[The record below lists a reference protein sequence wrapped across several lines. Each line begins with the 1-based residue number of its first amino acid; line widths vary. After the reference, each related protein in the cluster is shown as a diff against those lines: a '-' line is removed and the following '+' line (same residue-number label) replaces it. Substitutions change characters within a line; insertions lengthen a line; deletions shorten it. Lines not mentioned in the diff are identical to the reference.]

1 MDSPNS
7 NTPIRVLLVDDHKTM
22 LWGLERLI
30 DGEQP
35 RMQVMGKA
43 SNKTEVFAFLKFSKP
58 DIVLLDVDLNGDN
71 SLDFLEELLQ
81 ESQARVL
88 VLTASLNPVVHQHAI
103 INGASGVVLKSENAD
118 VILRA
123 IKYVHAGELWYDRA
137 ATSRL
142 LRSLNA
148 AVPTLN
154 NATQLSKIAKL
165 TLKER
170 QVISAMALIPGARNK
185 VVADR
190 LCMSEHTLRNHLTS
204 IYAKLDLENRL
215 ELCMFV
221 IEHKL

>member
-1 MDSPNS
+1 M
-7 NTPIRVLLVDDHKTM
+7 PIRVLLVDDHKTM

-30 DGEQP
+30 ESENP
-35 RMQVMGKA
+35 RMQVIGKA
-43 SNKTEVFAFLKFSKP
+43 TNKAEIFAILKLSKP
-58 DIVLLDVDLNGDN
+58 DVVLLDIDLNGDN

-88 VLTASLNPVVHQHAI
+88 VFTGSQDPVVHQRAI
-103 INGASGVVLKSENAD
+103 INGASGVVLKNENAD

-123 IKYVHAGELWYDRA
+123 IKYVHAGELWFDRA

-148 AVPTLN
+148 PVPTFNKANQLN
-154 NATQLSKIAKL
+154 KIATL
-165 TLKER
+165 TPKER
-170 QVISAMALIPGARNK
+170 QVITAMALIPGARNK

-190 LCMSEHTLRNHLTS
+190 LCISEHTLRNHLTG

-215 ELCMFV
+215 ELCMFA
-221 IEHKL
+221 IEHKLS